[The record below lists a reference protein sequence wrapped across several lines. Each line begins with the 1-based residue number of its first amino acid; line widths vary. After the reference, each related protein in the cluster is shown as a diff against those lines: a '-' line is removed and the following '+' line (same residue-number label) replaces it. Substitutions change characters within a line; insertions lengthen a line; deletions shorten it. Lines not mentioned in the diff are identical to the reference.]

1 MNETLTRAELAER
14 MHEKVGL
21 SRAESTRLV
30 ERLLGLIRAELD
42 EGNDVKLSGFG
53 SFVVR
58 HKSERTGRNPR
69 TREEVPIRARR
80 VVTFRPSAALR
91 ERVAGVA

>member
-14 MHEKVGL
+14 MHQKVGL
-21 SRAESTRLV
+21 SRAESARLV
-30 ERLLGLIRAELD
+30 DRLLGLIRAELD
-42 EGNDVKLSGFG
+42 EGKDVKLSGFG

-58 HKSERTGRNPR
+58 HKAERIGRNPR

-91 ERVAGVA
+91 ERVSGVA

>member
-1 MNETLTRAELAER
+1 MNDTLTRAELAER
-14 MHEKVGL
+14 MHQKVGL
-21 SRAESTRLV
+21 SRAESARLV
-30 ERLLGLIRAELD
+30 DRLLGLIRAELD
-42 EGNDVKLSGFG
+42 DGKDVKLSGFG

-58 HKSERTGRNPR
+58 HKAERIGRNPR

-91 ERVAGVA
+91 ERVSGTA